1 MKKIILFLVSI
12 LLLSNTALAQES
24 KAYSP
29 CDIKNE
35 EFNYVYFCPQDLY
48 GEVSYSI
55 FGKTIKDNDLSNL
68 FYQYEYLDEQ
78 KKLNYE
84 SSIVA
89 TIIENLYKSLTTL
102 FLIIIVPFFFISFGY
117 IIYRFASGKEN
128 SIKPVIDNLI
138 AAFLIWPVGGIS
150 LGILL
155 VIFVSTLG
163 GPIANAITAYT
174 IKLQTFFS
182 DSSSES
188 VFTYINATE
197 DSKEL
202 TKIFLANERTN
213 RAIIQSNIGEINK
226 DTQMKESALSNVY
239 QFARSKV
246 TSYEDGSKYLKDT
259 NFWSAEEQFKN
270 CFGTK
275 AVATKTSSNYFSD
288 IMLDEIQSYS
298 IEGVGH
304 CNFDGISRMGPDGES
319 KTNFGDAPEKYG
331 NPYSVGLIGYQDT
344 LLRDSEQTSLG
355 GEYYDVVSENVN
367 SEAESIV
374 NKFRMMNFTS
384 SVTSSLEEIV
394 ESGLETDEEI
404 RKQVNSTVIPGVK
417 EEIKSLITQKVKNFR
432 NKISGYSADKR
443 EQLEETFINSMVTIV
458 VKASQGG
465 FDNGNIYIDGS
476 YSNSGFEYLLNNYSK
491 ESAKYLN
498 ASHCYRNIK
507 DYQELGVLI
516 NKGYENT
523 EEDYEDFQQNL
534 GTKNAECLSFNIE
547 EDGKATIEF
556 IGTEFDSDERASFKT
571 YVNEQNVFKAG
582 TSVVS
587 EEYSAELANKA
598 KKKQAVV
605 SLYFYTIR
613 QSAKEAL
620 SEIRFNLQ
628 DRDATQSIINKGFL
642 GVFSHFYSAGP
653 KSSNAA
659 NAIDNID
666 SILSVSSENFLEG
679 GYNGYVNIKAF
690 YDVESSTETIDVQFN
705 ETNVE
710 YFFSSLNDA
719 VANINRQSAM
729 KTKESIQMGYMEKFN
744 RALTALLQQP
754 VRPIL
759 DMFGAEE
766 GQTINERMAECGI
779 SCGLTGDTKHVYVA
793 APEAGYRLFEM
804 ASLFILID
812 AFFDGVEEG
821 VGNSIDD
828 SIDNA
833 TDNKSVK
840 KGAKLFKKFGG
851 LLLKIGYSVIEVFIE
866 ALATIAKWIFI
877 PSAIF
882 FICAVVFPLLFK
894 VIPLIAEM
902 LLNIIIGTLAIMFLS
917 VKLVTSTDNDLKATF
932 KQLYDIFGS
941 TIMYPILISV
951 MTIVIYYLTHIIV
964 LATFM
969 ISFGILDRFDGGT
982 IITDIFWFSISY
994 FVAGILVLVVVM
1006 KVASLMSQGIH
1017 LVFNFMNI
1025 NVSFKMGDDDSFI
1038 IRVIAATGATQAATS
1053 VLNAGSKVI
1062 RDTTRES
1069 ILLKKITDKKL
1080 RAMIEK
1086 KKTEKM
1092 KTGGT
1097 KEYEAGDEDRFD
1109 KKEED
1114 KE

>member
-24 KAYSP
+24 KAYNP

-55 FGKTIKDNDLSNL
+55 FGKTIKDNDLSNI

-89 TIIENLYKSLTTL
+89 TIIEYIYKGLTIL
-102 FLIIIVPFFFISFGY
+102 FLSVVVPFFFISFAY
-117 IIYRFASGKEN
+117 IIFRFASGKEN

-155 VIFVSTLG
+155 VIFASTLG

-304 CNFDGISRMGPDGES
+304 CNFDGVSRMGPDGES

-331 NPYSVGLIGYQDT
+331 NPYSTGLIGYQDT

-374 NKFRMMNFTS
+374 NKFRMLNFTS

-404 RKQVNSTVIPGVK
+404 RKQVNSTVIPNVK
-417 EEIKSLITQKVKNFR
+417 EKIKSLITQKVKNFR

-443 EQLEETFINSMVTIV
+443 EQLEETFINSMMTIV

-523 EEDYEDFQQNL
+523 EEDYEDFQNNL

-547 EDGKATIEF
+547 ADGKATIEF

-628 DRDATQSIINKGFL
+628 DRDATQAIINKGFL

-659 NAIDNID
+659 NAIDSID
-666 SILSVSSENFLEG
+666 SILSVSSENFLED

-719 VANINRQSAM
+719 VADINRQSAI
-729 KTKESIQMGYMEKFN
+729 KTKESIQMGYMEQFQ
-744 RALTALLQQP
+744 RTLTTLLQQP
-754 VRPIL
+754 IRPIL

-766 GQTINERMAECGI
+766 GQTISERIAECGI
-779 SCGLTGDTKHVYVA
+779 SCGLTGDTKHVYVS
-793 APEAGYRLFEM
+793 APETGYRLFEVGSM
-804 ASLFILID
+804 FILLD

-851 LLLKIGYSVIEVFIE
+851 LLIKIGYSIIEVLIE
-866 ALATIAKWIFI
+866 ALAMLGWLCIV
-877 PSAIF
+877 SAIF
-882 FICAVVFPLLFK
+882 FIASVIFPLLFK

-902 LLNIIIGTLAIMFLS
+902 ILNIIIGTLAIMSLS
-917 VKLVTSTDNDLKATF
+917 VRLVTSTDNDLRATF

-941 TIMYPILISV
+941 TIMYPILISI
-951 MTIVIYYLTHIIV
+951 MTVVIYFLTHIV
-964 LATFM
+964 VMLTLT
-969 ISFGILDRFDGGT
+969 ISFGIFDYFGGGN
-982 IITDIFWFSISY
+982 IINEIFWTLITY
-994 FVAGILVLVVVM
+994 LIAGLLVLIVVM
-1006 KVASLMSQGIH
+1006 KVANLMSQGIH

-1038 IRVIAATGATQAATS
+1038 IRMISATGATQATTS

-1069 ILLKKITDKKL
+1069 ILLKKITDKKI

-1086 KKTEKM
+1086 KKSEKM

-1097 KEYEAGDEDRFD
+1097 KEYETGDEDRFD

>member
-1 MKKIILFLVSI
+1 MKKIILFLIGI

-24 KAYSP
+24 KAYNP

-55 FGKTIKDNDLSNL
+55 FGKTIKENDLSNL
-68 FYQYEYLDEQ
+68 FYQYQYIDEQ

-84 SSIVA
+84 SSIVS
-89 TIIENLYKSLTTL
+89 NLVETLFSGITTL
-102 FLIIIVPFFFISFGY
+102 FLYIFIPITVINISY
-117 IIYRFASGKEN
+117 AIYRLASGKDN
-128 SIKPVIDNLI
+128 SLKSVLDNII
-138 AAFLIWPVGGIS
+138 AGFLMWPVNGIS
-150 LGILL
+150 LGIIL
-155 VIFVSTLG
+155 VIFFSTLG

-226 DTQMKESALSNVY
+226 DTQVKESVLSNVY
-239 QFARSKV
+239 QYARSKV

-275 AVATKTSSNYFSD
+275 AVATKTSSNFFSN

-331 NPYSVGLIGYQDT
+331 NPYSTGLIGYQDA
-344 LLRDSEQTSLG
+344 LLRDSDQTSLG
-355 GEYYDVVSENVN
+355 GEYYDIVSENVN
-367 SEAESIV
+367 SEAESVV

-384 SVTSSLEEIV
+384 SITSSLEEIV
-394 ESGLETDEEI
+394 ESDLETDEQI
-404 RKQVNSTVIPGVK
+404 RKQVNSTVIPSVK
-417 EEIKSLITQKVKNFR
+417 KEIKSLITQKVKNFR

-443 EQLEETFINSMVTIV
+443 EQLEETFINSMITIV
-458 VKASQGG
+458 AKSAQGG
-465 FDNGNIYIDGS
+465 FDNGHIYIDGS

-547 EDGKATIEF
+547 ENGKATIEF

-628 DRDATQSIINKGFL
+628 DRDATQAQINKGFL
-642 GVFSHFYSAGP
+642 GVFSYFYSAGV
-653 KSSNAA
+653 KSSNSASA
-659 NAIDNID
+659 MDSLD
-666 SILSVSSENFLEG
+666 SILSISSENFLED

-719 VANINRQSAM
+719 VADINRQSAI
-729 KTKESIQMGYMEKFN
+729 KTKESIQMGYMEQFQ
-744 RALTALLQQP
+744 RTLTTLLQQP
-754 VRPIL
+754 IRPIL

-766 GQTINERMAECGI
+766 GQTISERIAECGI
-779 SCGLTGDTKHVYVA
+779 SCGLTGDTKHVYVS
-793 APEAGYRLFEM
+793 APETGYRLFEVGSM
-804 ASLFILID
+804 FILLD

-851 LLLKIGYSVIEVFIE
+851 LLIKIGYSIIEVLIE
-866 ALATIAKWIFI
+866 ALAMLGWLCIV
-877 PSAIF
+877 SGIF
-882 FICAVVFPLLFK
+882 FIASVVFPLLFK

-902 LLNIIIGTLAIMFLS
+902 ILNIIIGTLAIMFLS
-917 VKLVTSTDNDLKATF
+917 VRLVTNTDNDLKATF

-941 TIMYPILISV
+941 NVMYPILISI
-951 MTIVIYYLTHIIV
+951 MTVVIYFLTHIV
-964 LATFM
+964 VMLTLTV
-969 ISFGILDRFDGGT
+969 SFGIFEYFGSGN
-982 IITDIFWFSISY
+982 IITEIFWTLITY
-994 FVAGILVLVVVM
+994 LIAGLLVLIVVM
-1006 KVASLMSQGIH
+1006 KVANLLSQGIH

-1025 NVSFKMGDDDSFI
+1025 NVLFKMGDDDSFI
-1038 IRVIAATGATQAATS
+1038 IRMISATGATQTATS
-1053 VLNAGSKVI
+1053 VLNASSRVI

-1069 ILLKKITDKKL
+1069 ILLKQITDKKL
-1080 RAMIEK
+1080 RALIEK
-1086 KKTEKM
+1086 KRAEKM

-1097 KEYEAGDEDRFD
+1097 KEYETGDEERFD

>member
-24 KAYSP
+24 KAYNP

-68 FYQYEYLDEQ
+68 FYQYQYIDEQ

-84 SSIVA
+84 SSIVS
-89 TIIENLYKSLTTL
+89 NLVETLFSSITTL
-102 FLIIIVPFFFISFGY
+102 FLYIFIPLTIINISY
-117 IIYRFASGKEN
+117 AIYRLASGKDN
-128 SIKPVIDNLI
+128 SLKSVLDNII
-138 AAFLIWPVGGIS
+138 AGFLMWPVNGIS
-150 LGILL
+150 LGIIL
-155 VIFVSTLG
+155 VIFFSTLG

-275 AVATKTSSNYFSD
+275 AVATKASSNIFSN

-331 NPYSVGLIGYQDT
+331 NPYSTGLIGYQDA

-394 ESGLETDEEI
+394 ESDLETDEQI

-443 EQLEETFINSMVTIV
+443 EQLEETFINSMMTIV
-458 VKASQGG
+458 VKSAQGG

-628 DRDATQSIINKGFL
+628 DRDATQAQINKGFL
-642 GVFSHFYSAGP
+642 GVFSYFYSAGV
-653 KSSNAA
+653 KSSNSASA
-659 NAIDNID
+659 MDSLD
-666 SILSVSSENFLEG
+666 SILSISSENFLED

-719 VANINRQSAM
+719 VADINRQSAM
-729 KTKESIQMGYMEKFN
+729 KTKESIQMGYMEQFH
-744 RALTALLQQP
+744 RTLITLLQQP
-754 VRPIL
+754 IRPIL

-766 GQTINERMAECGI
+766 GQTISERIAECGI
-779 SCGLTGDTKHVYVA
+779 SCGLTGDTKHVYVS
-793 APEAGYRLFEM
+793 APETGYRLFEVGSM
-804 ASLFILID
+804 FILLD

-851 LLLKIGYSVIEVFIE
+851 LLIKIGYSIIEVFVE
-866 ALATIAKWIFI
+866 ALAMLGWLCIV
-877 PSAIF
+877 SAIF
-882 FICAVVFPLLFK
+882 FIASVVFPLLFK
-894 VIPLIAEM
+894 VIPLVAEM
-902 LLNIIIGTLAIMFLS
+902 ILNIIIGTLAIMFLS
-917 VKLVTSTDNDLKATF
+917 VRLVTNTDNDLKATF
-932 KQLYDIFGS
+932 KQIYDIFGS
-941 TIMYPILISV
+941 NVMYPILISI
-951 MTIVIYYLTHIIV
+951 MTVVIYFLTHIV
-964 LATFM
+964 VMLTLTV
-969 ISFGILDRFDGGT
+969 SFGIFEYFGGGN
-982 IITDIFWFSISY
+982 IITEIFWTLITY
-994 FVAGILVLVVVM
+994 LIAGLLVLIVVM
-1006 KVASLMSQGIH
+1006 KVANLLSQGIH

-1025 NVSFKMGDDDSFI
+1025 NVLFKMGDDDSFI
-1038 IRVIAATGATQAATS
+1038 IRMISATGATQATTS

-1086 KKTEKM
+1086 KKSEKM